1 MARTAKAAGQARR
14 TVAPEDYFE
23 AAMSLL
29 ATEGPAALR
38 MRALCDRLGV
48 TWGSFY
54 HHFRDLAEFR
64 TRLLAWWETT
74 ATGVVVADA
83 ARAAELS
90 PARAINVLREGSL
103 RAPHAAERALR
114 SWASVDPEVAASVAR
129 VDQHREDA
137 LAATIARLVDDHR
150 RARALAGFCMAVLV
164 GFQQEH
170 GDEDVA
176 DLATGLDLAQRL
188 ISASRAP

>member
-1 MARTAKAAGQARR
+1 VVRSVREGRR
-14 TVAPEDYFE
+14 TVAPEDYFT
-23 AAMSLL
+23 AAFALL
-29 ATEGPAALR
+29 AAEGPAALR
-38 MRALCDRLGV
+38 MRTLCDRLDV

-64 TRLLAWWETT
+64 TRLLDWWETT
-74 ATGVVVADA
+74 ATGTVVADA

-114 SWASVDPEVAASVAR
+114 SWAAVDAEVAASVAR

-137 LAATIARLVDDHR
+137 LAATIVRFVDGDEQ
-150 RARALAGFCMAVLV
+150 RARALARFCMAVLI

-170 GDEDVA
+170 GAEDVA
-176 DLATGLDLAQRL
+176 DLAAGLDLAQRL
-188 ISASRAP
+188 ISAGPATT